1 MNILTTLIVTD
12 ADKASAQGVIN
23 TLHTTEEGASTQGDT
38 LFSVELT
45 DGTETFWA
53 TTGFLYGDD
62 LTALINTDYIQ
73 YACFPADLDKALEAN
88 SLTLV
93 EVESEEI

>member
-1 MNILTTLIVTD
+1 MNILTTPIVTD

-73 YACFPADLDKALEAN
+73 YACFPADLEQALEVN
-88 SLTLV
+88 GLERV
-93 EVESEEI
+93 ENVSEEI

>member
-45 DGTETFWA
+45 DGTDTFWA
-53 TTGFLYGDD
+53 TSGFLYGDD

-73 YACFPADLDKALEAN
+73 YACFPADLEQALEVN
-88 SLTLV
+88 GLERV
-93 EVESEEI
+93 ENVSEEI

>member
-12 ADKASAQGVIN
+12 ADKASAQGVVN
-23 TLHTTEEGASTQGDT
+23 ALHSTEEGASTQGDT

-53 TTGFLYGDD
+53 TSGFLYGDD

-73 YACFPADLDKALEAN
+73 YACFPADLEQALEVN
-88 SLTLV
+88 GLERV
-93 EVESEEI
+93 ENVSEEI

>member
-23 TLHTTEEGASTQGDT
+23 ALHSTEEGASTQGDT

-53 TTGFLYGDD
+53 TSGFLYGDD
-62 LTALINTDYIQ
+62 LTVLINTDYIQ
-73 YACFPADLDKALEAN
+73 YACFPADLEQALEVN
-88 SLTLV
+88 GLERV
-93 EVESEEI
+93 ENVSEEI

>member
-45 DGTETFWA
+45 DGTDTFWA

-62 LTALINTDYIQ
+62 MTALINTDYIQ
-73 YACFPADLDKALEAN
+73 YACFPADLEQALEVN
-88 SLTLV
+88 GLERV
-93 EVESEEI
+93 ENVSEEI

>member
-23 TLHTTEEGASTQGDT
+23 ALHSTEEGASTQGDT

-53 TTGFLYGDD
+53 TSGFLYGDD

-73 YACFPADLDKALEAN
+73 YACFPADLEQALEVN
-88 SLTLV
+88 GLERV
-93 EVESEEI
+93 QNDSEEI